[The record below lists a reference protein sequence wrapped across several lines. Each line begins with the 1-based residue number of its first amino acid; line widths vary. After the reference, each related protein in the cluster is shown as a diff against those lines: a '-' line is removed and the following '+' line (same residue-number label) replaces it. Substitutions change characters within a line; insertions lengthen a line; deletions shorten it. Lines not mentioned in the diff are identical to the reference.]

1 MKKNVFFLFIL
12 TLFFSCNTETNPPTN
27 QKKGYDSY
35 FKIQTIGGENSN
47 YKVAFP
53 AWNEY
58 SETLLGEQHGIVE
71 PISMMN
77 SFNDNFKTY
86 INSINFS
93 DSFKSKY
100 DTDIEF
106 KKYTDYTTDIS
117 IDYSENFDGLINNLY
132 DVCAPVFA
140 DITDT
145 IHISDNAKLDKM
157 HFLSYYNA
165 INNEAYKLG
174 CSDNF
179 INGSEGKTLYDETK
193 ADLIDGWNYAHSEES
208 YNVAAPCELYQTTI
222 NQNGETCEVVNP
234 QVVQQMNLMLAGAA
248 NKMGVELN
256 DLQNIMNLALVR
268 QTLDAVHDYTRIT
281 TDHSV
286 HQENNLI
293 DVIKNTAEAQAS
305 TQNEISR

>member
-12 TLFFSCNTETNPPTN
+12 TLFFSCNTETYPPTK

-53 AWNEY
+53 AWYEY
-58 SETLLGEQHGIVE
+58 LDTVPYEIE
-71 PISMMN
+71 PISMLN
-77 SFNDNFKTY
+77 SFNGNFKKY
-86 INSINFS
+86 IQNIDFS

-117 IDYSENFDGLINNLY
+117 IDYSENFDGLIDNLY
-132 DVCAPVFA
+132 DVCAPVFE
-140 DITDT
+140 DITEN
-145 IHISDNAKLDKM
+145 IQISDNAKIDKM
-157 HFLSYYNA
+157 HFLSYFNA

-179 INGSEGKTLYDETK
+179 YNGSEEKKLYDETK

-234 QVVQQMNLMLAGAA
+234 QVVQQMNFILAGAA
-248 NKMGVELN
+248 NKMGVEIA
-256 DLQNIMNLALVR
+256 DLQNIINLALVR

-281 TDHSV
+281 TKHSV

-293 DVIKNTAEAQAS
+293 DVIRNTTVTQVS
-305 TQNEISR
+305 TQNQISR